1 MHSALLTVA
10 HSQNDEQRARAG
22 RGRGIRRGS
31 RSCRSWARSAG
42 IGSEWLPRRFLHVSH
57 HLPVCICFV
66 VFDCRLDFHVPFL
79 CTRSYTRSLLL
90 LLLVVVSDSNR
101 KQHRLHVYT
110 SSSTRG
116 RKSDE
121 SRDTALRWQKG
132 PERATRKLQ
141 TASNG
146 SGVERSAAV
155 RQLCCL
161 PVQCFHGH
169 MASAA
174 ACMCSRVSCWAR
186 AISGGTISGGT
197 SDNERENARTGRRTG
212 RDSKTSY
219 NTTYHRRQRLACA
232 GETSISSFL
241 SSQGSTTLRAC

>member
-22 RGRGIRRGS
+22 RGRGIRRSCPGS
-31 RSCRSWARSAG
+31 AGSGSGSAG

-121 SRDTALRWQKG
+121 SRDTARCDGKRDQKERPESCRRLRM
-132 PERATRKLQ
+132 
-141 TASNG
+141 
-146 SGVERSAAV
+146 GVEWRGQRPSGS
-155 RQLCCL
+155 C
-161 PVQCFHGH
+161 
-169 MASAA
+169 A
-174 ACMCSRVSCWAR
+174 ACRCSASMGIW
-186 AISGGTISGGT
+186 
-197 SDNERENARTGRRTG
+197 
-212 RDSKTSY
+212 
-219 NTTYHRRQRLACA
+219 RRQRLACVLASRAGLARSLEERSLEERVKMKGRTREPA
-232 GETSISSFL
+232 GEPAGTARQATTQPTTGGSGSL
-241 SSQGSTTLRAC
+241 APGKRASQAS